1 MRRRSKKRSSRLRPI
16 HWVAALACAAILA
29 SWLPVWILR
38 FVDPPTSSFMLRD
51 DSGNLQYEWLPWPEL
66 GANIALAAVAAED
79 QKFPSHFGFD
89 VASIRSALDED
100 GRLRGA
106 STITQQTAKNLFLW
120 PGRSFIRKGVEAY
133 LAALIEIS
141 WPKQRTLEIY
151 LNVAQFGPGIYG
163 VGAASQIY
171 FGKPARELSDEE
183 AALLAAVL
191 PNPVRF
197 QANRPSD
204 YTRERQTWILQQM
217 QRMRR
222 EGALAALGM

>member
-1 MRRRSKKRSSRLRPI
+1 MRRRSKKRPSRLRPI

-120 PGRSFIRKGVEAY
+120 PGRSLIRKGVEAY

-163 VGAASQIY
+163 VGAASRIY

-222 EGALAALGM
+222 EGSLAALGM